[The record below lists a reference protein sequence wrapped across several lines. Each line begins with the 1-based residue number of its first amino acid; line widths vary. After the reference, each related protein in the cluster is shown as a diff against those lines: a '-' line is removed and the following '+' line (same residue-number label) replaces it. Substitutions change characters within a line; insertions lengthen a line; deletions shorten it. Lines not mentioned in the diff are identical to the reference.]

1 MKAFAISQQ
10 KPFIPQ
16 LVQEI
21 PDFKS
26 WVLSCLK
33 NGLEMLV
40 GHIDMHLFRFIINL
54 LGWPM
59 MQYRVS
65 PIDPN
70 RSPIDGPPIRL
81 WKVNPNGS
89 PKLHDSVPS
98 LVLYCPI
105 WGNDASRLVE
115 RKKFI
120 SSRLSKYVDF

>member
-1 MKAFAISQQ
+1 MKAFIISQQ

-54 LGWPM
+54 LGWLM
-59 MQYRVS
+59 MQYKVS
-65 PIDPN
+65 PIDPI
-70 RSPIDGPPIRL
+70 RSLIDGPLIRL

-89 PKLHDSVPS
+89 PKLHVRVPS

-105 WGNDASRLVE
+105 WGNDASRSME
-115 RKKFI
+115 KKKFI
-120 SSRLSKYVDF
+120 SFRLSKYVDF

>member
-1 MKAFAISQQ
+1 MKTFAISQQ

-54 LGWPM
+54 LGWLM
-59 MQYRVS
+59 MQYKVS
-65 PIDPN
+65 PIDPI
-70 RSPIDGPPIRL
+70 RSLIDGPLIRL

-89 PKLHDSVPS
+89 PKLHVRVPS

-105 WGNDASRLVE
+105 WGNDASRSME
-115 RKKFI
+115 KKKFI
-120 SSRLSKYVDF
+120 SFRLSKYVDF

>member
-120 SSRLSKYVDF
+120 SCRLSKYVDF